1 MTRTDVY
8 CNVLDRQVIGNRDWR
23 NGKMR
28 YIKIGSKVYVDND
41 IITEINM
48 LDEKDSDQ
56 WVLGGQ
62 ITKWQKFK
70 FRVRLLL
77 QIWRQTKCLK
87 I

>member
-8 CNVLDRQVIGNRDWR
+8 CNVLDRQVIANRDWR

-28 YIKIGSKVYVDND
+28 YIKIGSKVYVDD
-41 IITEINM
+41 DTITEINM
-48 LDEKDSDQ
+48 LDEKASDQ

-77 QIWRQTKCLK
+77 QVWRQTK
-87 I
+87 

>member
-8 CNVLDRQVIGNRDWR
+8 CNVLDRQVIANRDWR

-28 YIKIGSKVYVDND
+28 YIKIGSRVYRDD
-41 IITEINM
+41 DTITEINM
-48 LDEKDSDQ
+48 LDEKASDQ

-77 QIWRQTKCLK
+77 QVWRQTK
-87 I
+87 

>member
-1 MTRTDVY
+1 MTRVDVY
-8 CNVLDRQVIGNRDWR
+8 CNVLDRQVIANRDWR

-28 YIKIGSKVYVDND
+28 YVKIGSKVYVDNE
-41 IITEINM
+41 IIKEINM

-77 QIWRQTKCLK
+77 QVWRQTK
-87 I
+87 

>member
-1 MTRTDVY
+1 MTRIDVY
-8 CNVLDRQVIGNRDWR
+8 CNVLDRQIITNRDWQ
-23 NGKMR
+23 NGKMM
-28 YIKIGSKVYVDND
+28 YIKIGSKVYVDNV
-41 IITEINM
+41 IITEIRM

-77 QIWRQTKCLK
+77 QVWRQTK
-87 I
+87 

>member
-8 CNVLDRQVIGNRDWR
+8 CNVLDRQVIANRDWR

-28 YIKIGSKVYVDND
+28 YIKIGSRVYVDND
-41 IITEINM
+41 TITEINM
-48 LDEKDSDQ
+48 LHEKDSDQ

-77 QIWRQTKCLK
+77 QVWRQTK
-87 I
+87 

>member
-8 CNVLDRQVIGNRDWR
+8 CNVLNRQVIANKDWR

-28 YIKIGSKVYVDND
+28 YIKIGSRIYIDD
-41 IITEINM
+41 DTITEINM
-48 LDEKDSDQ
+48 LDEKASDQ

-77 QIWRQTKCLK
+77 QVWRQTK
-87 I
+87 

>member
-1 MTRTDVY
+1 MTRIDVY
-8 CNVLDRQVIGNRDWR
+8 CNVLDRQIITNRDWQ

-28 YIKIGSKVYVDND
+28 YIKIGSKVYVDNV
-41 IITEINM
+41 IITEIRM

-77 QIWRQTKCLK
+77 QVWRQTK
-87 I
+87 

>member
-1 MTRTDVY
+1 MTRVDVY
-8 CNVLDRQVIGNRDWR
+8 CNVLDRQIIGNRDWR
-23 NGKMR
+23 SGKMR

-41 IITEINM
+41 TITEINM

-77 QIWRQTKCLK
+77 QVWRQTK
-87 I
+87 